1 MNNNLFNDILDKE
14 HYDGNIEYKREL
26 INLDED
32 TFNRRITQMKYRL
45 YEGNGEAFYFIGV
58 TDDGIVL
65 GIPDVEFKE
74 SIANLELIANKM
86 NFNNKIYWDVSKPNG
101 QYKKPSSN
109 AKLINIGWNKNKYT
123 DINDSLTN
131 VCEWFTLNYPNIR
144 GI

>member
-1 MNNNLFNDILDKE
+1 
-14 HYDGNIEYKREL
+14 
-26 INLDED
+26 
-32 TFNRRITQMKYRL
+32 
-45 YEGNGEAFYFIGV
+45 
-58 TDDGIVL
+58 
-65 GIPDVEFKE
+65 
-74 SIANLELIANKM
+74 M